1 MMSATEAMETLRPL
15 LTQRRAVESL
25 VQIFE
30 AAIQTEAAIPELQK
44 RQAQAERDCAD
55 ALARFAADV
64 IAADLKTQ
72 EALYK
77 AQEAQDRAAA
87 AERHALASADATVAT
102 VKAAAAQ
109 RAEAARVEADNAV
122 ALHQAR
128 VVAAEQYVLAEEV
141 RLAALKATTAE
152 QDKSLK
158 AIEKRLADLRAKLG

>member
-30 AAIQTEAAIPELQK
+30 AAIQTEAAIPEIQK
-44 RQAQAERDCAD
+44 RQAQAEKDCAE

-64 IAADLKTQ
+64 VAADLKAQ
-72 EALYK
+72 KALSE

-109 RAEAARVEADNAV
+109 RAEAARVEADAKCAEYI
-122 ALHQAR
+122 ALT
-128 VVAAEQYVLAEEV
+128 VAAQQEAEAEEA
-141 RLAALKATTAE
+141 RLAALKAATAE